1 MSADIVTLTLVLIV
15 DSEKMDRYSYLVL
28 GLVLRLVQ
36 KLCRNWSI
44 NWYRFVVVAKLDVPI
59 GAKIDV
65 EILPSIGAG

>member
-44 NWYRFVVVAKLDVPI
+44 NWYRFFVVAKLDVPI

-65 EILPSIGAG
+65 EIGAKLL